1 MLQCAS
7 VWRMNAY
14 VNRRSI
20 AEFCNHALVMWGN
33 SYNWVN
39 RILWAR
45 RPKLIVCTNM
55 FQLKLENVSSTQ
67 LSNLS
72 YAFTTSETENFPF
85 FGETFLHTSFACLN
99 IWNIYTHK
107 FPIYLAFGNGRES
120 IERCAG
126 TPLFQYSQMGAAQQH
141 HRKILSNYVHNL
153 I

>member
-39 RILWAR
+39 RIRWAR

-107 FPIYLAFGNGRES
+107 FPIYFGIRKW
-120 IERCAG
+120 ERIHWEMRRH
-126 TPLFQYSQMGAAQQH
+126 TIVS
-141 HRKILSNYVHNL
+141 ILSNGSSATASPQNL
-153 I
+153 K